1 MQGRQG
7 TSHGGS
13 EANTH
18 VLPYLVSFT
27 PENRLGSHLVA
38 FKLILQLVQLLLEVL
53 GAEERGREGGREG
66 GNQAASCLQM
76 HPVSH

>member
-1 MQGRQG
+1 MKLGGHRGSILYGVKNWVQGRQG

-38 FKLILQLVQLLLEVL
+38 FKLVLQLVQLLLEVL
-53 GAEERGREGGREG
+53 GAEERGREGGR
-66 GNQAASCLQM
+66 
-76 HPVSH
+76 